1 MTLIRMAEHVRVGLV
16 QIRSDETLKM
26 EIKNGEITA
35 YVEFLQKLNLKSRA
49 SRGRTKLIKLLQKKI
64 DEYNAD
70 IASLRDE
77 YFKKDDKGNFVQ
89 ENGTLVVKD
98 GVSVGEAQAEADKLT
113 NENAV
118 ILLDEYE
125 QQIKAMYQ
133 ALDEYDGE
141 LSGTDATIYD
151 DLMEKLEQA
160 QKQKEV
166 LHYAN

>member
-1 MTLIRMAEHVRVGLV
+1 
-16 QIRSDETLKM
+16 M

-49 SRGRTKLIKLLQKKI
+49 SRGRTKLIKLLDKKI
-64 DEYNAD
+64 NEFNAD
-70 IASLRDE
+70 LNSVRDE
-77 YFKKDDKGNFVQ
+77 FFKKDDKGHFIQ
-89 ENGTLVVKD
+89 DDNGKLVIKD

-160 QKQKEV
+160 QK
-166 LHYAN
+166 

>member
-1 MTLIRMAEHVRVGLV
+1 M
-16 QIRSDETLKM
+16 KM

-35 YVEFLQKLNLKSRA
+35 YVDFLQKLNLKSRA
-49 SRGRTKLIKLLQKKI
+49 SRGRTKLIKLLEKKI
-64 DEYNAD
+64 DEFNMD
-70 IASLRDE
+70 LNSLRDE
-77 YFKKDDKGNFVQ
+77 YFQKDDQGQFIQ
-89 ENGTLVVKD
+89 ENGRLVVKD
-98 GVSVGEAQAEADKLT
+98 GVSIEEAQAEADKLN

-133 ALDEYDGE
+133 ALDEYDDE

-160 QKQKEV
+160 QK
-166 LHYAN
+166 

>member
-1 MTLIRMAEHVRVGLV
+1 M
-16 QIRSDETLKM
+16 KM

-35 YVEFLQKLNLKSRA
+35 YVEFLQNLNLKSRA
-49 SRGRTKLIKLLQKKI
+49 SRGRTKLIKLLDKKI
-64 DEYNAD
+64 EEFNAD
-70 IASLRDE
+70 LNSVRDE
-77 YFKKDDKGNFVQ
+77 FFKKDDKGHFVQ
-89 ENGTLVVKD
+89 DDNGKLVIKD

-113 NENAV
+113 NENAI

-133 ALDEYDGE
+133 ALDEYDDE

-160 QKQKEV
+160 QK
-166 LHYAN
+166 

>member
-1 MTLIRMAEHVRVGLV
+1 M
-16 QIRSDETLKM
+16 KM

-49 SRGRTKLIKLLQKKI
+49 SRGRTKLIKLLEKKI
-64 DEYNAD
+64 EEYNTD
-70 IASLRDE
+70 IAGLRDE
-77 YFKKDDKGNFVQ
+77 FFKKDDKGNFVQ
-89 ENGTLVVKD
+89 ENGKLVVKD

-125 QQIKAMYQ
+125 QQIKAMHQ

-160 QKQKEV
+160 QK
-166 LHYAN
+166 

>member
-1 MTLIRMAEHVRVGLV
+1 
-16 QIRSDETLKM
+16 M

-35 YVEFLQKLNLKSRA
+35 YVDFLQKLNLKSRA
-49 SRGRTKLIKLLQKKI
+49 SRGRTKLIKLLEKKI
-64 DEYNAD
+64 NEFNMDLN
-70 IASLRDE
+70 SLRDE
-77 YFKKDDKGNFVQ
+77 YFKKDEQGQFIQ
-89 ENGTLVVKD
+89 ENGRLVVKD

-151 DLMEKLEQA
+151 DLMDKLEQL
-160 QKQKEV
+160 QK
-166 LHYAN
+166 

>member
-1 MTLIRMAEHVRVGLV
+1 
-16 QIRSDETLKM
+16 M
-26 EIKNGEITA
+26 EIKNGEIAA
-35 YVEFLQKLNLKSRA
+35 YVDFLQNLNLKSRA
-49 SRGRTKLIKLLQKKI
+49 SRGRTKLIKLLDKKI
-64 DEYNAD
+64 DEFNAD
-70 IASLRDE
+70 LNSVRDE
-77 YFKKDDKGNFVQ
+77 FFKKDDKGHFVQ
-89 ENGTLVVKD
+89 DDNKKLVIKD

-151 DLMEKLEQA
+151 DLMEKLEA
-160 QKQKEV
+160 TQK
-166 LHYAN
+166 

>member
-1 MTLIRMAEHVRVGLV
+1 
-16 QIRSDETLKM
+16 M

-49 SRGRTKLIKLLQKKI
+49 SRGRTKLIKLLDKKI
-64 DEYNAD
+64 DEFNVD
-70 IASLRDE
+70 LNSVRDE
-77 YFKKDDKGNFVQ
+77 FFKKDDKGHFVQ
-89 ENGTLVVKD
+89 DDNGKLVIKD

-151 DLMEKLEQA
+151 DLMDKLEQL
-160 QKQKEV
+160 QK
-166 LHYAN
+166 

>member
-1 MTLIRMAEHVRVGLV
+1 
-16 QIRSDETLKM
+16 M

-49 SRGRTKLIKLLQKKI
+49 SRGRTKLIKLLEKKI
-64 DEYNAD
+64 EEYNTD

-77 YFKKDDKGNFVQ
+77 YFKKDDQGHFIQ
-89 ENGTLVVKD
+89 DDNGKLVIKD

-160 QKQKEV
+160 QK
-166 LHYAN
+166 

>member
-1 MTLIRMAEHVRVGLV
+1 M
-16 QIRSDETLKM
+16 KM

-35 YVEFLQKLNLKSRA
+35 YVDFLQKLNLKSRA
-49 SRGRTKLIKLLQKKI
+49 SRGRTKLIKLLEKKI
-64 DEYNAD
+64 NEFNMDLN
-70 IASLRDE
+70 SLRDE
-77 YFKKDDKGNFVQ
+77 YFKKDEQGQFIQ
-89 ENGTLVVKD
+89 ENGKLVVKD
-98 GVSVGEAQAEADKLT
+98 GVSIEEAQAEADKLN

-133 ALDEYDGE
+133 ALDEYDDE

-160 QKQKEV
+160 QK
-166 LHYAN
+166 

>member
-1 MTLIRMAEHVRVGLV
+1 M
-16 QIRSDETLKM
+16 KM

-49 SRGRTKLIKLLQKKI
+49 SRGRTKLIKLLEKKI
-64 DEYNAD
+64 NEFNMDLN
-70 IASLRDE
+70 SLRDE
-77 YFKKDDKGNFVQ
+77 DFKKDEQGQFIQ
-89 ENGTLVVKD
+89 ENGKLGVKD
-98 GVSVGEAQAEADKLT
+98 GVIVGEAQAEADKLT

-151 DLMEKLEQA
+151 DLMDKLEQL
-160 QKQKEV
+160 QK
-166 LHYAN
+166 

>member
-1 MTLIRMAEHVRVGLV
+1 
-16 QIRSDETLKM
+16 M

-35 YVEFLQKLNLKSRA
+35 YVTFLEKLNLKSRA
-49 SRGRTKLIKLLQKKI
+49 SRGRTKLIKLLDKKI
-64 DEYNAD
+64 DEFNAD
-70 IASLRDE
+70 LNSVRDE
-77 YFKKDDKGNFVQ
+77 FFKKDDKGHFVQ
-89 ENGTLVVKD
+89 DDNGKLVIKD

-160 QKQKEV
+160 QK
-166 LHYAN
+166 

>member
-1 MTLIRMAEHVRVGLV
+1 
-16 QIRSDETLKM
+16 M

-35 YVEFLQKLNLKSRA
+35 YVEFLQNLNLKSRA
-49 SRGRTKLIKLLQKKI
+49 SRGRTKLIKLLEKKI
-64 DEYNAD
+64 DEFNMD
-70 IASLRDE
+70 LNSLRDE
-77 YFKKDDKGNFVQ
+77 YFQKDDQGQFIQ
-89 ENGTLVVKD
+89 ENGRLVVKD

-133 ALDEYDGE
+133 ALDEYDDE

-160 QKQKEV
+160 QK
-166 LHYAN
+166 

>member
-1 MTLIRMAEHVRVGLV
+1 
-16 QIRSDETLKM
+16 M
-26 EIKNGEITA
+26 EIKNGEIAA

-49 SRGRTKLIKLLQKKI
+49 SRGRTKLIKLLDKKI
-64 DEYNAD
+64 DEFNAD
-70 IASLRDE
+70 LNSVRDE
-77 YFKKDDKGNFVQ
+77 FFKKDDKGHFVQ
-89 ENGTLVVKD
+89 DDNGKLVIKD

-160 QKQKEV
+160 QK
-166 LHYAN
+166 

>member
-1 MTLIRMAEHVRVGLV
+1 
-16 QIRSDETLKM
+16 M

-35 YVEFLQKLNLKSRA
+35 YVDFLQKLNLKSRA
-49 SRGRTKLIKLLQKKI
+49 SRGRTKLIKLLEKKI
-64 DEYNAD
+64 DEFNMD
-70 IASLRDE
+70 LNSLRDE
-77 YFKKDDKGNFVQ
+77 YFKKDDQGQFIQ
-89 ENGTLVVKD
+89 ENGKLVVKD
-98 GVSVGEAQAEADKLT
+98 GVSIEEAQAEADKLN

-151 DLMEKLEQA
+151 DLMEKLETA
-160 QKQKEV
+160 QK
-166 LHYAN
+166 

>member
-1 MTLIRMAEHVRVGLV
+1 M
-16 QIRSDETLKM
+16 KM

-49 SRGRTKLIKLLQKKI
+49 SRGRTKLIKLLDKKI
-64 DEYNAD
+64 DEFNVD
-70 IASLRDE
+70 LNSIRDE
-77 YFKKDDKGNFVQ
+77 FFKKDDKGHFVQ
-89 ENGTLVVKD
+89 DDNGKLVIKD

-160 QKQKEV
+160 QK
-166 LHYAN
+166 

>member
-1 MTLIRMAEHVRVGLV
+1 M
-16 QIRSDETLKM
+16 KM

-35 YVEFLQKLNLKSRA
+35 YVEFLQNLNLKSRA
-49 SRGRTKLIKLLQKKI
+49 SRGRTKLIKLLDKKI
-64 DEYNAD
+64 DEFNAD
-70 IASLRDE
+70 LNSVRDE
-77 YFKKDDKGNFVQ
+77 FFKKDDKGHFIQ
-89 ENGTLVVKD
+89 DDNGKLVIKD

-125 QQIKAMYQ
+125 QQINAMYQ

-160 QKQKEV
+160 QK
-166 LHYAN
+166 

>member
-1 MTLIRMAEHVRVGLV
+1 
-16 QIRSDETLKM
+16 M

-49 SRGRTKLIKLLQKKI
+49 SRGRTKLIKLLDKKI
-64 DEYNAD
+64 DEFNAD
-70 IASLRDE
+70 LNSVRDE
-77 YFKKDDKGNFVQ
+77 FFKKDDKGHFIQ
-89 ENGTLVVKD
+89 DDNGKLVIKD

-151 DLMEKLEQA
+151 DLMEKLEQT
-160 QKQKEV
+160 QK
-166 LHYAN
+166 

>member
-1 MTLIRMAEHVRVGLV
+1 
-16 QIRSDETLKM
+16 M

-49 SRGRTKLIKLLQKKI
+49 SRGRTKLIKLLDKKI
-64 DEYNAD
+64 DEFNAD
-70 IASLRDE
+70 LNSVRDE
-77 YFKKDDKGNFVQ
+77 FFKKDDKGHFVQ
-89 ENGTLVVKD
+89 DDNGKLVIKD

-151 DLMEKLEQA
+151 DLMDKLEQA
-160 QKQKEV
+160 QK
-166 LHYAN
+166 

>member
-1 MTLIRMAEHVRVGLV
+1 M
-16 QIRSDETLKM
+16 KM

-49 SRGRTKLIKLLQKKI
+49 SRGRTKLIKLLDKKI
-64 DEYNAD
+64 DEFNAD
-70 IASLRDE
+70 LNSVRDE
-77 YFKKDDKGNFVQ
+77 FFKKDDKGHFIQ
-89 ENGTLVVKD
+89 DDNGKLVIKD

-151 DLMEKLEQA
+151 DLMDKLEQL
-160 QKQKEV
+160 QK
-166 LHYAN
+166 

>member
-1 MTLIRMAEHVRVGLV
+1 
-16 QIRSDETLKM
+16 M

-35 YVEFLQKLNLKSRA
+35 YVDFLQKLNLKSRA
-49 SRGRTKLIKLLQKKI
+49 SRGRTKLIKLLDKKI
-64 DEYNAD
+64 DEFNAD
-70 IASLRDE
+70 LNSVRDE
-77 YFKKDDKGNFVQ
+77 YFKKDDKGHFIQ
-89 ENGTLVVKD
+89 DDNGKLVIKD

-133 ALDEYDGE
+133 ALDEYDDE

-160 QKQKEV
+160 QK
-166 LHYAN
+166 

>member
-1 MTLIRMAEHVRVGLV
+1 M
-16 QIRSDETLKM
+16 KM

-49 SRGRTKLIKLLQKKI
+49 SRGRTKLIKLLDKKI
-64 DEYNAD
+64 DEFNTD
-70 IASLRDE
+70 LNSVRDE
-77 YFKKDDKGNFVQ
+77 FFKKDDKGHFV
-89 ENGTLVVKD
+89 EDDNGKLVIKD

-151 DLMEKLEQA
+151 DLMDKLEQL
-160 QKQKEV
+160 QK
-166 LHYAN
+166 

>member
-1 MTLIRMAEHVRVGLV
+1 M
-16 QIRSDETLKM
+16 KM
-26 EIKNGEITA
+26 GIKNGEITA

-49 SRGRTKLIKLLQKKI
+49 SRGRTKLIKLLDKKI
-64 DEYNAD
+64 DEFNAD
-70 IASLRDE
+70 LNSVRDE
-77 YFKKDDKGNFVQ
+77 FFKKDDKGHFVQ
-89 ENGTLVVKD
+89 DDNGKLVIKD

-160 QKQKEV
+160 QK
-166 LHYAN
+166 

>member
-1 MTLIRMAEHVRVGLV
+1 
-16 QIRSDETLKM
+16 M

-49 SRGRTKLIKLLQKKI
+49 SRGRTKLIKLLEKKI
-64 DEYNAD
+64 NEFNMDLN
-70 IASLRDE
+70 SLRDE
-77 YFKKDDKGNFVQ
+77 YFQKDDQGQFIQ
-89 ENGTLVVKD
+89 ENGRLVVKD
-98 GVSVGEAQAEADKLT
+98 GVSIEEAQAEADKLN

-133 ALDEYDGE
+133 ALDEYDDE

-160 QKQKEV
+160 QK
-166 LHYAN
+166 

>member
-1 MTLIRMAEHVRVGLV
+1 MKT
-16 QIRSDETLKM
+16 

-49 SRGRTKLIKLLQKKI
+49 SRGRTKLIKLLEKKI
-64 DEYNAD
+64 NEFNMDLN
-70 IASLRDE
+70 SLRDE
-77 YFKKDDKGNFVQ
+77 YFKKDEQGQFIQ
-89 ENGTLVVKD
+89 ENGKLVVKD
-98 GVSVGEAQAEADKLT
+98 GVIVGEAQAEADKLT

-151 DLMEKLEQA
+151 DLMDKLEQL
-160 QKQKEV
+160 QK
-166 LHYAN
+166 

>member
-1 MTLIRMAEHVRVGLV
+1 
-16 QIRSDETLKM
+16 M

-35 YVEFLQKLNLKSRA
+35 YVEFLQNLNLKSRA
-49 SRGRTKLIKLLQKKI
+49 SRGRTKLIKLLDKKI
-64 DEYNAD
+64 DEFNAD
-70 IASLRDE
+70 LNSIRDE
-77 YFKKDDKGNFVQ
+77 FFKKDDKGHFV
-89 ENGTLVVKD
+89 EDDNKKLVIKD

-160 QKQKEV
+160 QK
-166 LHYAN
+166 

>member
-1 MTLIRMAEHVRVGLV
+1 M
-16 QIRSDETLKM
+16 KM

-35 YVEFLQKLNLKSRA
+35 YVKFLQKLNLKSRA
-49 SRGRTKLIKLLQKKI
+49 SRGRTKLIKLLDKKI
-64 DEYNAD
+64 DEFNAD
-70 IASLRDE
+70 LNSVRDE
-77 YFKKDDKGNFVQ
+77 FFKKDDKGHFIQ
-89 ENGTLVVKD
+89 DDNGKLVIKD

-160 QKQKEV
+160 QK
-166 LHYAN
+166 

>member
-1 MTLIRMAEHVRVGLV
+1 M
-16 QIRSDETLKM
+16 KM

-35 YVEFLQKLNLKSRA
+35 YVDFLQKLNLKSRA
-49 SRGRTKLIKLLQKKI
+49 SRGRTKLIKLLEKKI
-64 DEYNAD
+64 DEFNMD
-70 IASLRDE
+70 LNSLRDE
-77 YFKKDDKGNFVQ
+77 YFQKDDQGQFIQ
-89 ENGTLVVKD
+89 ENGRLVVKD
-98 GVSVGEAQAEADKLT
+98 GVSIAEAQSEADELN

-151 DLMEKLEQA
+151 DLMDKLEQL
-160 QKQKEV
+160 QK
-166 LHYAN
+166 

>member
-1 MTLIRMAEHVRVGLV
+1 M
-16 QIRSDETLKM
+16 KM

-49 SRGRTKLIKLLQKKI
+49 SRGRTKLIKLLEKKI
-64 DEYNAD
+64 NEFNMDLN
-70 IASLRDE
+70 SLRDE
-77 YFKKDDKGNFVQ
+77 YFKKDEQGQFIQ
-89 ENGTLVVKD
+89 ENGKLVVKD
-98 GVSVGEAQAEADKLT
+98 GVSIAEAQSEADELN

-151 DLMEKLEQA
+151 DLMDKLEQL
-160 QKQKEV
+160 QK
-166 LHYAN
+166 

>member
-1 MTLIRMAEHVRVGLV
+1 
-16 QIRSDETLKM
+16 M

-49 SRGRTKLIKLLQKKI
+49 SRGRTKLIKLLDKKI
-64 DEYNAD
+64 DEFNAD
-70 IASLRDE
+70 LNSVRDE
-77 YFKKDDKGNFVQ
+77 FFKKDDKGHFV
-89 ENGTLVVKD
+89 EDDNGKLVIKD

-133 ALDEYDGE
+133 ALDKYDGE

-160 QKQKEV
+160 QK
-166 LHYAN
+166 

>member
-1 MTLIRMAEHVRVGLV
+1 
-16 QIRSDETLKM
+16 M

-49 SRGRTKLIKLLQKKI
+49 SRGRTKLIKLLDKKI
-64 DEYNAD
+64 DEFNSD
-70 IASLRDE
+70 LNSVRDE
-77 YFKKDDKGNFVQ
+77 FFKKDDKGHFIQ
-89 ENGTLVVKD
+89 DDNGKLVIKD

-160 QKQKEV
+160 QK
-166 LHYAN
+166 

>member
-1 MTLIRMAEHVRVGLV
+1 
-16 QIRSDETLKM
+16 M

-64 DEYNAD
+64 DEFNMD
-70 IASLRDE
+70 LNSLRDE
-77 YFKKDDKGNFVQ
+77 YFQKDDQGQFIQ
-89 ENGTLVVKD
+89 ENGRLVVKD

-118 ILLDEYE
+118 ILLDEYKE
-125 QQIKAMYQ
+125 QIKAMYQ
-133 ALDEYDGE
+133 ALDEYDDE

-160 QKQKEV
+160 QK
-166 LHYAN
+166 

>member
-1 MTLIRMAEHVRVGLV
+1 
-16 QIRSDETLKM
+16 M

-49 SRGRTKLIKLLQKKI
+49 SRGRTKLIKLLDKKI
-64 DEYNAD
+64 DEFNVD
-70 IASLRDE
+70 LNSIRDE
-77 YFKKDDKGNFVQ
+77 FFKKDDKGHFVQ
-89 ENGTLVVKD
+89 DDNGKLVIKD

-118 ILLDEYE
+118 ILLEEYE

-160 QKQKEV
+160 QK
-166 LHYAN
+166 

>member
-1 MTLIRMAEHVRVGLV
+1 M
-16 QIRSDETLKM
+16 KM

-49 SRGRTKLIKLLQKKI
+49 SRGRTKLIKLLDKKI
-64 DEYNAD
+64 DEFNAD
-70 IASLRDE
+70 LNSVRDE
-77 YFKKDDKGNFVQ
+77 FFKKDDKGHFVQ
-89 ENGTLVVKD
+89 DDNGKLIIKD

-160 QKQKEV
+160 QK
-166 LHYAN
+166 

>member
-1 MTLIRMAEHVRVGLV
+1 
-16 QIRSDETLKM
+16 M

-49 SRGRTKLIKLLQKKI
+49 SRGRTKLIKLLDKKI
-64 DEYNAD
+64 DEFNTD
-70 IASLRDE
+70 LNSVRDE
-77 YFKKDDKGNFVQ
+77 FFKKDDKGHFV
-89 ENGTLVVKD
+89 EDDNGKLVIKD

-151 DLMEKLEQA
+151 DLMDKLEQL
-160 QKQKEV
+160 QK
-166 LHYAN
+166 

>member
-1 MTLIRMAEHVRVGLV
+1 MFGT
-16 QIRSDETLKM
+16 
-26 EIKNGEITA
+26 IKT
-35 YVEFLQKLNLKSRA
+35 Y
-49 SRGRTKLIKLLQKKI
+49 
-64 DEYNAD
+64 
-70 IASLRDE
+70 
-77 YFKKDDKGNFVQ
+77 
-89 ENGTLVVKD
+89 GTLVVKD

-160 QKQKEV
+160 QK
-166 LHYAN
+166 